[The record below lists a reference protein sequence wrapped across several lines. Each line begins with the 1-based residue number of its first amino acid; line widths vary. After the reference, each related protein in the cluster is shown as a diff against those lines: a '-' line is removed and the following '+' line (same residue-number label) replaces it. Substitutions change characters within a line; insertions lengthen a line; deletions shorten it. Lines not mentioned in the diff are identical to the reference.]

1 MGEAESCASSRA
13 PGVGR
18 AVVALLGP
26 RCGTMVV
33 QRLPVRFHEVRRRGG
48 ACLFGD
54 SDRRR
59 VFSFCLAVLVL
70 VSVTAMRGGCT
81 GGGG

>member
-1 MGEAESCASSRA
+1 
-13 PGVGR
+13 
-18 AVVALLGP
+18 
-26 RCGTMVV
+26 MVV

-70 VSVTAMRGGCT
+70 VSVTAMRDGCT